1 MIRLLVK
8 YAVMFV
14 SLVLVQVLIFNQ
26 VQFSG
31 FFNPYVYVLF
41 IILLPLS
48 TPRYAILIL
57 AFLLGFVID
66 IFSNSL
72 GIHSAASVFVA
83 YARPLII
90 RAISNREDDKND
102 YPGLHQNKLSWF
114 ISYVVIM
121 VLLHHLLLFYLE
133 VYTFANF
140 FNTLYRVILSSL
152 FSILFS
158 IIVIVLSQFLV
169 FRD

>member
-1 MIRLLVK
+1 
-8 YAVMFV
+8 MFI
-14 SLVLVQVLIFNQ
+14 SLVLIQVLIFNQ

-31 FFNPYVYVLF
+31 FFNPYVYILF

-48 TPRYAILIL
+48 TPRYAVLIL
-57 AFLLGFVID
+57 AFALGLIID

-72 GIHSAASVFVA
+72 GVHSAATVFVA
-83 YARPLII
+83 YIRPLVI
-90 RAISNREDDKND
+90 RLISNREDDKSD
-102 YPGLHQNKLSWF
+102 YPGLNQNKLSWF
-114 ISYVVIM
+114 INYVVIM
-121 VLLHHLLLFYLE
+121 VLIHHTLLFYLE

-140 FNTLYRVILSSL
+140 FNTLYRVLLSS
-152 FSILFS
+152 LFS

>member
-1 MIRLLVK
+1 MIRILSK
-8 YAVMFV
+8 YTVMFI
-14 SLVLVQVLIFNQ
+14 SLVLIQVLIFNQ

-48 TPRYAILIL
+48 APRYAVLIL
-57 AFLLGFVID
+57 AFILGLIID

-72 GIHSAASVFVA
+72 GVHSAATVFVA
-83 YARPLII
+83 YIRPLVI
-90 RAISNREDDKND
+90 RLISNREDDKND
-102 YPGLHQNKLSWF
+102 YPGLNQNKLSWF
-114 ISYVVIM
+114 INYVFIIVF
-121 VLLHHLLLFYLE
+121 LHHAMLFYLE

-152 FSILFS
+152 FSI
-158 IIVIVLSQFLV
+158 IVIVLSQFLV
-169 FRD
+169 FKDL